1 MNTLRHIAFGAA
13 LALTGLAAHAAPEQ
27 EQAQDRAAVH
37 TAAGQAALVDVLSA
51 SILQQATLPA
61 LPQRSGSP
69 RPSLG
74 LQQVVMP
81 AGASQPA

>member
-1 MNTLRHIAFGAA
+1 MNTLRH
-13 LALTGLAAHAAPEQ
+13 LALGATLALSGLAAHAAPEAPQ
-27 EQAQDRAAVH
+27 AHEQPSARTAV
-37 TAAGQAALVDVLSA
+37 GQAAFVDVLSA

-74 LQQVVMP
+74 LQQVVLP
-81 AGASQPA
+81 AGATQPA

>member
-27 EQAQDRAAVH
+27 DQDRAPVR
-37 TAAGQAALVDVLSA
+37 TASGQAALVDVLSA

>member
-1 MNTLRHIAFGAA
+1 MNTLRH
-13 LALTGLAAHAAPEQ
+13 LALGATLALSGLAAQAAPDQ
-27 EQAQDRAAVH
+27 NQAPAH
-37 TAAGQAALVDVLSA
+37 TPSRQTAIVDVLSA

-74 LQQVVMP
+74 LQQVVLP
-81 AGASQPA
+81 AGATQPA